1 MCTKQNAGKKCIE
14 SVHSGHQR
22 ATMQNVG
29 VLQYKALV
37 CVFKQSLIGTKHS
50 HHFLTAGD
58 KNQCSAKVSN
68 ENRGREVTKMVKKKK
83 RCGRSIHLGLTKG
96 NYAEFRGKL

>member
-1 MCTKQNAGKKCIE
+1 
-14 SVHSGHQR
+14 
-22 ATMQNVG
+22 MQNVG

-37 CVFKQSLIGTKHS
+37 CVFKQSFISTKHS

-68 ENRGREVTKMVKKKK
+68 ENREREVTKMIKK
-83 RCGRSIHLGLTKG
+83 RKG
-96 NYAEFRGKL
+96 VEDQFTWA